1 MYLLPRSF
9 AGATFASFRYAGEGA
24 ADRKAQEVNRSA
36 FMNPGASRVS
46 ADAVMNLSALRSQ
59 FGGAILSPAS
69 PEYDAARRLWNGMI
83 DRRPAAIARCSNAE
97 DVAAVVRFAAG
108 EDLYPAIRCGG
119 HNVAGL
125 ASADDGLV
133 IDVSPMKRI
142 TIDPLARTATSDAG
156 LTWGEF
162 DAATQAHGLATTGGV
177 NSTTGIAGLTLGG
190 GVGWLMGRCGLSCDT
205 TLAYSL
211 IAADGERVTASAD
224 EHSDLFWALK
234 GGGGNFGVVTSITY
248 RLQPVGTV
256 ISGMIL
262 HPFARAREV
271 LQHYRDFVMAGLPDE
286 LIVYASAITS
296 PDGAPL
302 IAVIPAYSGSN
313 LDEGERLLGP
323 LRAFGPPV
331 ADLVTRMPYVAMQ
344 RMVDAAT
351 PYGVRSYWKSTFLR
365 SLPDDAIDTFVQC
378 AAAVASPRTMVKLE
392 HAHGAVARVAPD
404 ETAFPARG
412 HAFDLVVLSLWD
424 DAKDDARNVAWTR
437 DFYRAMQPWSAALV
451 YVNTLADD
459 DGGRVRQAFG
469 DNYDRLAKVKT
480 KYDPANRF
488 RRNQNI
494 SPLNK

>member
-1 MYLLPRSF
+1 
-9 AGATFASFRYAGEGA
+9 
-24 ADRKAQEVNRSA
+24 
-36 FMNPGASRVS
+36 
-46 ADAVMNLSALRSQ
+46 MNLSALRSH
-59 FGGAILSPAS
+59 FRGAILTPAS

-83 DRRPAAIARCSNAE
+83 SRRPAVIAQCSSSE
-97 DVAAVVRFAAG
+97 DVAAVVRFAAS
-108 EDLYPAIRCGG
+108 EELYPAIRCGG

-125 ASADDGLV
+125 ASVDDGLV

-142 TIDPLARTATSDAG
+142 TVDPLARTATSNAG

-162 DAATQAHGLATTGGV
+162 DAATQVHGLATTGGI

-211 IAADGERVTASAD
+211 IAADGERVIANAD

-248 RLQPVGTV
+248 RLVHVGAV

-262 HPFARAREV
+262 HPFTRARDV
-271 LQHYRDFVMAGLPDE
+271 LRHYRDFVTKGLPDE
-286 LIVYASAITS
+286 LIVHAAAITS
-296 PDGAPL
+296 PEGGSL
-302 IAVIPAYSGSN
+302 IAVIPAYSGPN
-313 LDEGERLLGP
+313 LDEGERLLAP

-331 ADLVTRMPYVAMQ
+331 VDLVTRMPYVAMQ
-344 RMVDAAT
+344 RMLDAAT

-365 SLPDDAIDTFVQC
+365 SLPDEAIDTFVQC
-378 AAAVASPRTMVKLE
+378 AAAVASPRTIVKLE
-392 HAHGAVARVAPD
+392 HAHGAVARVAPAD
-404 ETAFPARG
+404 TAFPARG

-424 DAKDDARNVAWTR
+424 DVKDDAPNVAWTR

-451 YVNTLADD
+451 YVNALADD
-459 DGGRVRQAFG
+459 DGARVRQAFG
-469 DNYDRLAKVKT
+469 DNYDRLAEVKA
-480 KYDPANRF
+480 KYDPVNRF

-494 SPLNK
+494 APLVRR